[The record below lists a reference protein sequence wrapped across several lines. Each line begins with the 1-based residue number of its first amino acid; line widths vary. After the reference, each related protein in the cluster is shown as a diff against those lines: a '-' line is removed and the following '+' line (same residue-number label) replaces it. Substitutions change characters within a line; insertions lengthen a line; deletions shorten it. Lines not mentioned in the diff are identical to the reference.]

1 MVSDWVGVWSVTGW
15 GVISDWVEVW
25 SVTGWRCGQ

>member
-1 MVSDWVGVWSVTGW
+1 MVSDWVEVWSVTGW
-15 GVISDWVEVW
+15 GVISDWVGVW